1 MRLRGA
7 TVVVTGAAAGIGE
20 AIVRELA
27 PTGAH
32 LVAVDIDGPGLDKLS
47 GALPDITVIQADL
60 TTVTGRN
67 HVTETTGA
75 IDVLVNDAGIAW
87 LGALADMGDDDVERM
102 VGLNLT
108 ALIDLSRRV
117 LPGMLAR
124 RHGHIVNIGSI
135 NGWLA
140 APPLTVYS
148 ATKAAVEA
156 FSAGLRRETTGLG
169 VDVTLVAP
177 GPVRST
183 GALTAGG
190 GSPQSRG
197 FLEAMFAV
205 VAVPPSWV
213 AKAVRFAV
221 EHPGLP
227 GTRTITVPAVAGLT
241 RLARFPGVTP
251 LVDLGVTQL
260 RDRAGLV

>member
-1 MRLRGA
+1 M
-7 TVVVTGAAAGIGE
+7 VVTGAAGGIGE
-20 AIVRELA
+20 AIVRELF
-27 PTGAH
+27 PTAAH
-32 LVAVDIDGPGLDKLS
+32 IVAVDVDGDRLHALSEELSSSGKPGS
-47 GALPDITVIQADL
+47 VTIIEADL
-60 TTVTGRN
+60 TTVAGRN
-67 HVTETTGA
+67 HVVETTGA
-75 IDVLVNDAGIAW
+75 IDVLVNDAGVAW
-87 LGALADMGDDDVERM
+87 LGSVADMGDDDVERM

-108 ALIDLSRRV
+108 ALVDLSRRV
-117 LPGMLAR
+117 LPGMVAR

-140 APPLTVYS
+140 TPPLTVYS

-169 VDVTLVAP
+169 VDVTLIAP
-177 GPVRST
+177 GPVRAT
-183 GALTAGG
+183 GALTGGG
-190 GSPQSRG
+190 GSEQSRG
-197 FLEAMFAV
+197 FLEAMFAA

-213 AKAVRFAV
+213 AKAVRFAI

-227 GTRTITVPAVAGLT
+227 GTRTMTVPAVAGLT